1 MLVVGCEL
9 SLWGVS
15 KNGYATLTA
24 HHIRTVA
31 DGKFLANEM
40 VSSIEF
46 RLHKLVRTFDGPF
59 AAVARLVPCMPT
71 AASTLPSMV
80 MSVVGVGISPIAMF
94 MTRQVFFD
102 LMFDV
107 FLETFLRVL
116 GLLFQ
121 FTVKLSR
128 RTKGLG

>member
-1 MLVVGCEL
+1 
-9 SLWGVS
+9 
-15 KNGYATLTA
+15 
-24 HHIRTVA
+24 
-31 DGKFLANEM
+31 
-40 VSSIEF
+40 
-46 RLHKLVRTFDGPF
+46 
-59 AAVARLVPCMPT
+59 MPT